1 MKTQNSILKQANDAI
16 KEAERLLAKYDQ
28 QDTTAQNC
36 GFSSY
41 IDMLVHFERTSI
53 EYSILTKY
61 AALGFIL
68 NGYTARN

>member
-1 MKTQNSILKQANDAI
+1 MKAQETNNNVIESVP
-16 KEAERLLAKYDQ
+16 RFLAKYDQ

-41 IDMLVHFERTSI
+41 IDMLVNFESTSI

-61 AALGFIL
+61 AALGYIL
-68 NGYTARN
+68 HGYTTNN

>member
-1 MKTQNSILKQANDAI
+1 MKAQNNIIKQANDAI
-16 KEAERLLAKYDQ
+16 KSAERFLAKYNQ

-41 IDMLVHFERTSI
+41 IDMLINFESTSI
-53 EYSILTKY
+53 EYAILTKY

-68 NGYTARN
+68 NGYTTNN